1 MMMEIKELTRK
12 FVIKETNTELP
23 DIDPNMP
30 VELIQQFYATQY
42 PQLTT
47 ATFER
52 AYDNDKWV
60 YTFKSVIGTKG

>member
-1 MMMEIKELTRK
+1 MEIKELKRE
-12 FVIKETNTELP
+12 FVIKEGNINLS

-30 VELIQQFYATQY
+30 VEQIQQFYSTQY

-47 ATFER
+47 ATYEKSFK
-52 AYDNDKWV
+52 NDKWV

>member
-1 MMMEIKELTRK
+1 MEITALKRE
-12 FVIKETNTELP
+12 FVIKESNTVLP
-23 DIDPNMP
+23 DIDPNMT

-47 ATFER
+47 ATFEK
-52 AYDNDKWV
+52 AYQKDKWV